1 MIANHRNAKGKKGV
15 TVRAPKKFSLDEEDI
30 FFFSCS
36 SLSLLF
42 FVSQGTNKRNE
53 LSPVS
58 FGITHPFR
66 EKQTTTTATL
76 TAGGLASMAPNNAE
90 KTREEVVGAGDDGRA
105 QRLTVLVVSP
115 SSELRESSVAMLRE
129 AGHKVRVRGTGKAV
143 PRAER
148 RARGGM
154 GDVGGRRSQD
164 AFSLNSFPQKKKL
177 AGTFRLDDVA
187 RAQGPGRQ
195 AAGELRLR
203 PGDQRARPAH
213 SVCAASTFGPEE
225 EQEGDSGGGDFIFIV
240 IESRCRRRRS
250 PRRQCG
256 CKVPTS
262 RRRGLPRRDTS
273 CRCATVPHPS
283 NADRR
288 GP

>member
-1 MIANHRNAKGKKGV
+1 MIANHRNAKGKKGE

-42 FVSQGTNKRNE
+42 FISQGTNKRNE

-66 EKQTTTTATL
+66 EKQTTTTATV
-76 TAGGLASMAPNNAE
+76 TAGGLASMAPNDAE
-90 KTREEVVGAGDDGRA
+90 KTREVVVGAGDDGRA

-148 RARGGM
+148 RARGG

-164 AFSLNSFPQKKKL
+164 AFSLNSFPPKKK
-177 AGTFRLDDVA
+177 TRRHV
-187 RAQGPGRQ
+187 P
-195 AAGELRLR
+195 
-203 PGDQRARPAH
+203 
-213 SVCAASTFGPEE
+213 S
-225 EQEGDSGGGDFIFIV
+225 
-240 IESRCRRRRS
+240 RRRRARS
-250 PRRQCG
+250 RPW
-256 CKVPTS
+256 PPSS
-262 RRRGLPRRDTS
+262 RRTP
-273 CRCATVPHPS
+273 ATTW
-283 NADRR
+283 
-288 GP
+288 

>member
-1 MIANHRNAKGKKGV
+1 MIANHRNAKGKKGE

-66 EKQTTTTATL
+66 EKQTTTTATV
-76 TAGGLASMAPNNAE
+76 TAGGLASMAPNDAE
-90 KTREEVVGAGDDGRA
+90 KTREVVVGSGDDGRA

-148 RARGGM
+148 RARGG
-154 GDVGGRRSQD
+154 GG
-164 AFSLNSFPQKKKL
+164 
-177 AGTFRLDDVA
+177 V
-187 RAQGPGRQ
+187 
-195 AAGELRLR
+195 
-203 PGDQRARPAH
+203 
-213 SVCAASTFGPEE
+213 
-225 EQEGDSGGGDFIFIV
+225 
-240 IESRCRRRRS
+240 
-250 PRRQCG
+250 
-256 CKVPTS
+256 
-262 RRRGLPRRDTS
+262 
-273 CRCATVPHPS
+273 
-283 NADRR
+283 
-288 GP
+288 